1 MTKVAT
7 NPADVARAVAAFAD
21 RAGCNLAH
29 ALIICAKQ
37 AGIRSDSYEF
47 DEVARLAGL
56 PYCRIL
62 DLYVDPETKRKA
74 ENLGFAQAHRAL
86 AG

>member
-1 MTKVAT
+1 MTKEPA
-7 NPADVARAVAAFAD
+7 NPTAVAHAVIALAE
-21 RAGCNLAH
+21 RSGNLAH
-29 ALIICAKQ
+29 ALVTCAKR

-56 PYCRIL
+56 PYCRVL

-74 ENLGFAQAHRAL
+74 EKLGFAQAHRAL
-86 AG
+86 AC